1 MKDHEHHQTHRNP
14 DTPPRRRFDIYT
26 EEAGLPRIKIHD
38 LRHSYVSL
46 LIHKG
51 ANLAVIATTTV
62 IRHIATANLAALKK
76 LAPNKDPALLYYSN

>member
-1 MKDHEHHQTHRNP
+1 MNITKPIATP
-14 DTPPRRRFDIYT
+14 TPPPRRRSDIYT

-51 ANLAVIATTTV
+51 ANLAVIASLIGDSFEQVTNTYGHMYESDKINAV
-62 IRHIATANLAALKK
+62 R
-76 LAPNKDPALLYYSN
+76 LLDSD